1 MEDYGYSLKPVTVN
15 SNEQE
20 SQTANLSTFSTPKKT
35 KKNQG
40 KYRKFNKLFIK
51 YYFFTYFR
59 RNLC

>member
-15 SNEQE
+15 LNEQE
-20 SQTANLSTFSTPKKT
+20 SQTANLSTFPTPKKT

>member
-15 SNEQE
+15 LNEQE